1 MSTVRIPAKKTME
14 PGMSLLDID
23 NIWDYID
30 MYVEEDSKVSE
41 TNMWTASLAYLNDEY
56 DEDGDDWD
64 DCDDDS
70 WGDYDGSY
78 MEDNDWESDYRDA
91 FEDDPE
97 ATWGRVW

>member
-1 MSTVRIPAKKTME
+1 MKTMIIPAKKVMGPDTNLME
-14 PGMSLLDID
+14 ID

-41 TNMWTASLAYLNDEY
+41 TNAVEACLDEEN
-56 DEDGDDWD
+56 EDGSDDW
-64 DCDDDS
+64 S
-70 WGDYDGSY
+70 WDDYDGPY

-97 ATWGRVW
+97 AVWGREW

>member
-1 MSTVRIPAKKTME
+1 MKTTIIPAKKVMGPDTNLME
-14 PGMSLLDID
+14 ID

-41 TNMWTASLAYLNDEY
+41 NNAVKACLDEEY
-56 DEDGDDWD
+56 EDGSDDWD
-64 DCDDDS
+64 DCYDDS
-70 WGDYDGSY
+70 WDDYDGPY

-97 ATWGRVW
+97 AVWGRMW